1 MPDLYCKTC
10 KKTTHHKSIMKRC
23 EIAPETLSG
32 RMLLLTSKLFSGTQ
46 YYDMEVQHFC
56 RTCNCRAEDL
66 PQKENE
72 NVAAQ
77 VGLA

>member
-1 MPDLYCKTC
+1 
-10 KKTTHHKSIMKRC
+10 MKRC